1 MGYKEGLDVK
11 EEDNSISSFCL
22 VALIILITDTNY
34 QIYLF
39 YFYYYN
45 IDIDMFNLS
54 TQASAYFIIICVTT
68 IINLICF
75 FIMTGMWG
83 FVSYLIYSL
92 VTFPLV
98 LLWLYNI
105 ECLTTGN
112 CHIWSW
118 VITVLTLISVLTS
131 TIMIVAIS
139 INPPA
144 GFASNLSS
152 ASSTATTTSTTST
165 ANTTKDAKAA

>member
-1 MGYKEGLDVK
+1 
-11 EEDNSISSFCL
+11 
-22 VALIILITDTNY
+22 
-34 QIYLF
+34 
-39 YFYYYN
+39 
-45 IDIDMFNLS
+45 MFNLS
-54 TQASAYFIIICVTT
+54 TQASAYFIIICITT

-92 VTFPLV
+92 ITFPLV

-118 VITVLTLISVLTS
+118 VITVITLISVLTT

-144 GFASNLSS
+144 GFTTTTSGTT
-152 ASSTATTTSTTST
+152 SSTTTTTTSTTSKP
-165 ANTTKDAKAA
+165 ADDTTKAA

>member
-1 MGYKEGLDVK
+1 
-11 EEDNSISSFCL
+11 
-22 VALIILITDTNY
+22 
-34 QIYLF
+34 
-39 YFYYYN
+39 
-45 IDIDMFNLS
+45 
-54 TQASAYFIIICVTT
+54 
-68 IINLICF
+68 
-75 FIMTGMWG
+75 MWG

-92 VTFPLV
+92 VTLPLV
-98 LLWLYNI
+98 LLWMYNI

-144 GFASNLSS
+144 GFTSS
-152 ASSTATTTSTTST
+152 ASSTTTTTTTSSSSDATNKPATTD
-165 ANTTKDAKAA
+165 TTKAA

>member
-1 MGYKEGLDVK
+1 
-11 EEDNSISSFCL
+11 
-22 VALIILITDTNY
+22 
-34 QIYLF
+34 
-39 YFYYYN
+39 
-45 IDIDMFNLS
+45 MFNLS
-54 TQASAYFIIICVTT
+54 TQASAYFIIICLTT

-92 VTFPLV
+92 ITFPLV

-118 VITVLTLISVLTS
+118 VITVITLISVLTT

-144 GFASNLSS
+144 GFTTTTSGTT
-152 ASSTATTTSTTST
+152 SSTTTTTTSTTSKP
-165 ANTTKDAKAA
+165 ADDTTKAA